1 MNVILNLIKVQSLVS
16 KKFDSLSLHG
26 LGLTDFMILHI
37 LYHAPSKRLKRIEL
51 AEKTGLTA
59 SGITRLLLPLEKT
72 GLVSKD
78 INQRDARISY
88 VQLTETGGKI
98 FEEASVTAE
107 RIASQ
112 LSGNM
117 PDRSLEKFNSQLL
130 ALGADLPL

>member
-1 MNVILNLIKVQSLVS
+1 MSEKDDKI
-16 KKFDSLSLHG
+16 
-26 LGLTDFMILHI
+26 
-37 LYHAPSKRLKRIEL
+37 RL
-51 AEKTGLTA
+51 
-59 SGITRLLLPLEKT
+59 
-72 GLVSKD
+72 
-78 INQRDARISY
+78 